1 MRSDHLTKHAKRHL
15 ATKKIPGW
23 QQELNKLNEVA
34 ASMTFPYQTMI
45 ESTYPMQPDKKSLKV
60 IKPGKCFSRE

>member
-23 QQELNKLNEVA
+23 QQELNKLNEFA
-34 ASMTFPYQTMI
+34 ASMTFQYPTHI
-45 ESTYPMQPDKKSLKV
+45 EKTQIGHTEKRTLKV
-60 IKPGKCFSRE
+60 IKPGKCF